1 MLGTLR
7 LVLALLVAYSHA
19 GHFMFGL
26 NPGVSA
32 VVVFYLISGYV
43 MAGLISRHYS
53 SPGKA
58 AGFYADRAMR
68 LLPQY
73 FFIAG
78 VTLAWYFAARPQ
90 NFYLAHPPTV
100 TDLINNLL
108 IVPLNFYMWNE
119 SNRFVLIPP
128 AWSLGAEI
136 QFYLLAP
143 LLLYRRRPAILAGAA
158 SLCVYC
164 LALTGKINSDW
175 FGYRLLPGA
184 LFFFMC
190 GALLFQLH
198 RTNAKA
204 ATILAVA
211 VPLLAAI
218 GAIAL
223 AQTGT
228 LALPYN
234 RETLFGLLTG
244 VPLIHLLAKRR
255 RKAWDE
261 RLGDLSYGVFL
272 NHFLILWVLFP
283 LGVPFDQLPWFF
295 GASVAFSSMVQRIIE
310 RPFLSWRLSL
320 RSSGKK
326 SIEASVLKPSG
337 NPGSKMRP

>member
-7 LVLALLVAYSHA
+7 LILALMVAYSHA

-43 MAGLISRHYS
+43 MAGLIARHYD
-53 SPGKA
+53 SPRKA
-58 AGFYADRAMR
+58 GGFYADRAMR

-73 FFIAG
+73 YFVAG
-78 VTLAWYFAARPQ
+78 ITLAWYFVARPE
-90 NFYLAHPPTV
+90 NYYLAHTPTG

-108 IVPLNFYMWNE
+108 IVPLNYFMWNE

-143 LLLYRRRPAILAGAA
+143 LLLHRRLPVVLTGIA

-184 LFFFMC
+184 LSFFLC
-190 GALLFQLH
+190 GALLFHLH
-198 RTNAKA
+198 RTNKGA
-204 ATILAVA
+204 ATVFAFA
-211 VPLLAAI
+211 VPFLVAT
-218 GAIAL
+218 GAVIL
-223 AQTGT
+223 GKTGT
-228 LALPYN
+228 LTLPYN
-234 RETLFGLLTG
+234 RETLLGLLAG
-244 VPLIHLLAKRR
+244 VPLIHWLATQRR
-255 RKAWDE
+255 QMWDE

-272 NHFLILWVLFP
+272 NHFLILWTLFP
-283 LGVPFDQLPWFF
+283 AGVPFDQLPWFL
-295 GASVAFSSMVQRIIE
+295 GASLVLSAIVQRTVE
-310 RPFLSWRLSL
+310 RPFLAWRLSL
-320 RSSGKK
+320 RSTGHQSFGT
-326 SIEASVLKPSG
+326 ADLTR
-337 NPGSKMRP
+337 PGESRNKMHS